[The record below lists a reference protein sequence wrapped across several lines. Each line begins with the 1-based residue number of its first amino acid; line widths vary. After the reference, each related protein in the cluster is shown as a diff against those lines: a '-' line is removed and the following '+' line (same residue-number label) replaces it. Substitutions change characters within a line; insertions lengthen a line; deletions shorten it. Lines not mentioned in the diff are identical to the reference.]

1 MKDFKKNLQE
11 GLAKT
16 TEFLKSS
23 AEKLSSVGPAAK
35 EKAVEV
41 VNDVLAVLPI
51 IEDAGYR
58 TNEFNIGIG
67 LSPVIEISFSKF
79 LDVPKE
85 QIDALK
91 EEHEDKKMFNM
102 ILTMLDTA
110 SSLAVKLNADD
121 FNFYE
126 TVVEIGISPKV
137 SLRYVNKKLDAKYI
151 NLLQKDD

>member
-16 TEFLKSS
+16 TEFLKSGV
-23 AEKLSSVGPAAK
+23 EKLSSVGPAAK

-79 LDVPKE
+79 LDVPQEK
-85 QIDALK
+85 IDGLK

-102 ILTMLDTA
+102 ILTMLD
-110 SSLAVKLNADD
+110 
-121 FNFYE
+121 Y
-126 TVVEIGISPKV
+126 
-137 SLRYVNKKLDAKYI
+137 
-151 NLLQKDD
+151 LLF

>member
-11 GLAKT
+11 GFAKT
-16 TEFLKSS
+16 TEFLKNS
-23 AEKLSSVGPAAK
+23 AEKLSSVGPVAK

-79 LDVPKE
+79 LDIPQEK
-85 QIDALK
+85 IDVLK
-91 EEHEDKKMFNM
+91 QEHEEKKMFNM

-110 SSLAVKLNADD
+110 SSLAGKLDADD

-126 TVVEIGISPKV
+126 TIVEIGISPKV
-137 SLRYVNKKLDAKYI
+137 SLRYVNKSLDSNYI
-151 NLLQKDD
+151 NMLQTD